1 MVSAAASNLMRVVA
15 HNGARIVG
23 GAERATILLLSGLQ
37 SRGHDVFLLC
47 NDALVA
53 AHAEAS
59 GVSAKVAII
68 GGDISLIHAKKF
80 SDTLAIER
88 PDAVIVGTWK
98 KLFFASR
105 AAKRVGAKKVLAR
118 VGLESDTPRS
128 AKYRYALRH
137 WTDTVVVN
145 AEGMAPR
152 FRNLEGFGAD
162 KVRVIHNG
170 VSAPER
176 QAPPGSL
183 REQLGIPPDARVIG
197 TVARL
202 ARQKRVD
209 RLLRVVAALPSDV
222 HCVIAGEGPERLDLI
237 RQSQVI
243 PNPGRIHF
251 LGHRENKGDVLDAL
265 DVFVLTSDKEG
276 LSNAMLEAMAFGL
289 PVISTPVSGSE
300 EALGADE
307 TGRQAGVVTGF
318 DEASIMMAINSLLNS
333 RRLQV
338 ETGVAARNRAST
350 KFSLDTML
358 DRWEGVLTGTT

>member
-1 MVSAAASNLMRVVA
+1 MRVVA

-37 SRGHDVFLLC
+37 SRGHDVVLLC

-59 GVSAKVAII
+59 GVNAKVAII
-68 GGDISLIHAKKF
+68 GGDISLIHAKIF
-80 SDTLAIER
+80 SDVLAVER

-105 AAKRVGAKKVLAR
+105 AAKRVGAKRIVVR

-145 AEGMAPR
+145 AERMAPP
-152 FRNLEGFGAD
+152 FRNLDGFGAD
-162 KVRVIHNG
+162 RVRVIHNG
-170 VSAPER
+170 VIVPER
-176 QAPPGSL
+176 QAPRGSL

-209 RLLRVVAALPSDV
+209 RLLRVVAALPPDV
-222 HCVIAGEGPERLDLI
+222 HCVIAGDGPERLDLI
-237 RQSQVI
+237 SQAQAV
-243 PNPGRIHF
+243 PNPERIHF
-251 LGHRENKGDVLDAL
+251 LGHREDKGDVLDAL

-289 PVISTPVSGSE
+289 PIISTPVSGSQ
-300 EALGADE
+300 EALGVDD
-307 TGRQAGVVTGF
+307 TGSRAGVVTGF
-318 DEASIMMAINSLLNS
+318 DEASIIGAINPLLGS

-338 ETGVAARNRAST
+338 ETGLAARERAST

-358 DRWEGVLTGTT
+358 DRWEGVLTGTG